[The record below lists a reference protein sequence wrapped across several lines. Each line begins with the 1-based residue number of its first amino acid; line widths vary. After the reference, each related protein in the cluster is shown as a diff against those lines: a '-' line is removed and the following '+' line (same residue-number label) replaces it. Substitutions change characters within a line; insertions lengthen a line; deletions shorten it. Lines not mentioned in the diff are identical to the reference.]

1 MKIVPRFLFV
11 IGCLILNVLCICII
25 IIGVFQINYSYK
37 IYPGVNVWGTDISGF
52 TKSEALDLLNNK
64 TSYVKSDAIALK
76 DNDVQWSFTPSEL
89 GMKYQIEEIVDEAYA
104 VGRDG
109 PLISDLLSQWESYY
123 MGVHLSPVV
132 VLDVVMIEEL
142 VKGIAKLV
150 DEDASDASFSVIGSV
165 FTLDP
170 GKKGRVVDVKKSVEN
185 IVDPLSEFTKADIN
199 LVVNEYQPIQID
211 ANEQREIGQNIVDE
225 PLTILVQEPQSIDG
239 EPWIIDRK
247 TLVDMLVFDKTLGET
262 QETYRVTVN
271 RDRMREFLVFAG
283 EQLFVRP
290 MNAKFKYDDEL
301 EVLSVLESAKFGRE
315 LDIDASLD
323 HIIDTLE
330 DGHNN
335 AYFQFKTVDPIV
347 GDGITKSDLGIDGLV
362 SESKTFFRGSGDS
375 RMQNISA
382 GSEMISGILIAP
394 GEEFSFNKHLGDI
407 SLDTGFAEAWIIYGG
422 RTIQGVGGGICQVS
436 TTLFRTAFYG
446 GYPILERNPHAYR
459 VGYYEQGA
467 NSPGPG
473 LDATIFSPVA
483 DFRFLNDRNDWLLIE
498 SYLDLDEQSLS
509 YKFYS
514 GNDSRKVS
522 VSEPSISDVVEAKDP
537 VYEFNSDLDDGEI
550 RQVDW
555 ENEGAK
561 VVVERKVE
569 NNGFVIIDEEIS
581 TRYQPWGS
589 VYQFGEGAELPEEV
603 VVLEKEES
611 DQQ

>member
-1 MKIVPRFLFV
+1 MKIIPRLLFV
-11 IGCLILNVLCICII
+11 IGCLILNILCICII
-25 IIGVFQINYSYK
+25 IIGVFQINYSHK

-52 TKSEALDLLNNK
+52 TKSEALDLLNNR
-64 TSYVKSDAIALK
+64 TSYVKSDAISLK
-76 DNDVQWSFTPSEL
+76 YNNVQWSFTPSEL
-89 GMKYQIEEIVDEAYA
+89 GMTYQIEEVVDEAYA
-104 VGRDG
+104 VGRAG

-142 VKGIAKLV
+142 VKGIARLV
-150 DEDASDASFSVIGSV
+150 NEDASDASFSVIGSV

-185 IVDPLSEFTKADIN
+185 IVEPLSEFSKADIN
-199 LVVNEYQPIQID
+199 LVVNEYQPIQIN

-225 PLTILVQEPQSIDG
+225 PLIILVKEPQSIDG
-239 EPWIIDRK
+239 EPWIIDRE
-247 TLVDMLVFDKTLGET
+247 TLVDMLVFDKALGET
-262 QETYRVTVN
+262 QETYRVTIN
-271 RDRMREFLVFAG
+271 RDRMREFLVFAS
-283 EQLFVRP
+283 EQLFIRP
-290 MNAKFKYDDEL
+290 INAKFNYDDEL
-301 EVLSVLESAKFGRE
+301 GVLSVLESAKFGRE

-323 HIIDTLE
+323 HIIDSLE

-483 DFRFLNDRNDWLLIE
+483 DFRFLNDRDDWLLIE
-498 SYLDLDEQSLS
+498 SYLDLDDQSLS

-514 GNDSRKVS
+514 GSDSREVS
-522 VSEPSISDVVEAKDP
+522 VSEPSISDVVDAKDP

-555 ENEGAK
+555 ENKGAK

-569 NNGFVIIDEEIS
+569 NNGVVIIDEEIS

-589 VYQFGEGAELPEEV
+589 VYQFGEGAELPEGV
-603 VVLEKEES
+603 VILEKEES
-611 DQQ
+611 E

>member
-1 MKIVPRFLFV
+1 MKIIPRLLFV
-11 IGCLILNVLCICII
+11 IGCLILNILCICII
-25 IIGVFQINYSYK
+25 IIGVFQINYSHK

-52 TKSEALDLLNNK
+52 TKSEALDLLNNR
-64 TSYVKSDAIALK
+64 TSYVKSDAISLK
-76 DNDVQWSFTPSEL
+76 DNNVQWSFTPSEL
-89 GMKYQIEEIVDEAYA
+89 GMTYQIEEVVDEAYA
-104 VGRDG
+104 VGRAG

-142 VKGIAKLV
+142 VKGIARLV
-150 DEDASDASFSVIGSV
+150 NEDASDASFSVIGSV

-185 IVDPLSEFTKADIN
+185 IVEPLSEFSKADIN
-199 LVVNEYQPIQID
+199 LVVNEYQPIQIN

-225 PLTILVQEPQSIDG
+225 PLIILVKEPQSIDG
-239 EPWIIDRK
+239 EPWIIDRE
-247 TLVDMLVFDKTLGET
+247 TLVDMLVFDKALGET
-262 QETYRVTVN
+262 QETYRVTIN
-271 RDRMREFLVFAG
+271 RDRMREFLVFAS
-283 EQLFVRP
+283 EQLFIRP
-290 MNAKFKYDDEL
+290 INAKFNYDDEL
-301 EVLSVLESAKFGRE
+301 GVLSVLESAKFGRE

-323 HIIDTLE
+323 HIIDSLE

-394 GEEFSFNKHLGDI
+394 GEEFSFNEHLGDV
-407 SLDTGFAEAWIIYGG
+407 SLYTGFAEAWIIYGG
-422 RTIQGVGGGICQVS
+422 RTIQGLGGGICQVS
-436 TTLFRTAFYG
+436 TTLFRAAFYG

-483 DFRFLNDRNDWLLIE
+483 DFRFLNDRDDWLLIE
-498 SYLDLDEQSLS
+498 SYLDLDDQSLS

-514 GNDSRKVS
+514 GSDSREVS
-522 VSEPSISDVVEAKDP
+522 VSEPSISDVVDAKDP

-555 ENEGAK
+555 ENKGAK

-569 NNGFVIIDEEIS
+569 NNGVVIIDEEIS

-589 VYQFGEGAELPEEV
+589 VYQFGEGAELPEGV
-603 VVLEKEES
+603 VILEKEES
-611 DQQ
+611 E

>member
-1 MKIVPRFLFV
+1 MKIIPRLLFV
-11 IGCLILNVLCICII
+11 IGCLILNILCICII
-25 IIGVFQINYSYK
+25 IIGVFQINYSHK

-52 TKSEALDLLNNK
+52 TKSEALDLLNNR
-64 TSYVKSDAIALK
+64 TSYVKSDAISLK
-76 DNDVQWSFTPSEL
+76 DNNVQWSFTPSEL
-89 GMKYQIEEIVDEAYA
+89 GMTYQIEEVVDEAYA
-104 VGRDG
+104 VGRAG

-142 VKGIAKLV
+142 VKGIARLV
-150 DEDASDASFSVIGSV
+150 NEDASDASFSVIGSV

-185 IVDPLSEFTKADIN
+185 IVEPLSEFSKADIN
-199 LVVNEYQPIQID
+199 LVVNEYQPIQIN

-225 PLTILVQEPQSIDG
+225 PLIILVKEPQSIDG
-239 EPWIIDRK
+239 EPWIIDRE
-247 TLVDMLVFDKTLGET
+247 TLVDMLVFDKALGET
-262 QETYRVTVN
+262 QETYRVTIN
-271 RDRMREFLVFAG
+271 RDRMREFLVFAS
-283 EQLFVRP
+283 EQLFIRP
-290 MNAKFKYDDEL
+290 INAKFNYDDEL
-301 EVLSVLESAKFGRE
+301 GVLSVLESAKFGRE

-323 HIIDTLE
+323 HIIDSLE

-394 GEEFSFNKHLGDI
+394 GEEFSFNEHLGDV

-422 RTIQGVGGGICQVS
+422 RTIQGLGGGICQVS
-436 TTLFRTAFYG
+436 TTLFRAAFYG

-483 DFRFLNDRNDWLLIE
+483 DFRFLNDRDDWLLIE
-498 SYLDLDEQSLS
+498 SYLDLDDQSLS

-514 GNDSRKVS
+514 GSDSREVS
-522 VSEPSISDVVEAKDP
+522 VSEPSISDVVDAKDP

-555 ENEGAK
+555 ENKGAK

-569 NNGFVIIDEEIS
+569 NNGVVIIDEEIS

-589 VYQFGEGAELPEEV
+589 VYQFGEGAELPEGV
-603 VVLEKEES
+603 VILEKEES
-611 DQQ
+611 E

>member
-1 MKIVPRFLFV
+1 MKIIPRLLFV
-11 IGCLILNVLCICII
+11 IGCLILNILCICII
-25 IIGVFQINYSYK
+25 IIGVFQINYSHK

-52 TKSEALDLLNNK
+52 TKSEALDLLNNR
-64 TSYVKSDAIALK
+64 TSYVKSDAISLK
-76 DNDVQWSFTPSEL
+76 YNNVQWSFTPSEL
-89 GMKYQIEEIVDEAYA
+89 GMTYQIEEVVDEAYA
-104 VGRDG
+104 VGRAG

-142 VKGIAKLV
+142 VKGIARLV
-150 DEDASDASFSVIGSV
+150 NEDASDASFSVIGSV

-185 IVDPLSEFTKADIN
+185 IVEPLSEFSKADIN
-199 LVVNEYQPIQID
+199 LVVNEYQPIQIN

-225 PLTILVQEPQSIDG
+225 PLIILVKEPQSIDG
-239 EPWIIDRK
+239 EPWIIDRE
-247 TLVDMLVFDKTLGET
+247 TLVDMLVFDKALGET
-262 QETYRVTVN
+262 QETYRVTIN
-271 RDRMREFLVFAG
+271 RDRMREFLVFAS
-283 EQLFVRP
+283 EQLFIRP
-290 MNAKFKYDDEL
+290 INAKFNYDDEL
-301 EVLSVLESAKFGRE
+301 GVLSVLESAKFGRE

-323 HIIDTLE
+323 HIIDSLE

-394 GEEFSFNKHLGDI
+394 GEEFSFNEHLGDV

-422 RTIQGVGGGICQVS
+422 RTIQGLGGGICQVS
-436 TTLFRTAFYG
+436 TTLFRAAFYG

-483 DFRFLNDRNDWLLIE
+483 DFRFLNDRDDWLLIE
-498 SYLDLDEQSLS
+498 SYLDLDDQSLS

-514 GNDSRKVS
+514 GSDSREVS
-522 VSEPSISDVVEAKDP
+522 VSEPSISDVVDAKDP

-555 ENEGAK
+555 ENKGAK

-569 NNGFVIIDEEIS
+569 NNGVVIIDEEIS

-589 VYQFGEGAELPEEV
+589 VYQFGEGAELPEGV
-603 VVLEKEES
+603 VILEKEES
-611 DQQ
+611 E

>member
-1 MKIVPRFLFV
+1 MKIIPRLLFV
-11 IGCLILNVLCICII
+11 IGCLILNILCICII
-25 IIGVFQINYSYK
+25 IIGVFQINYSHK

-52 TKSEALDLLNNK
+52 TKSEALDLLNNR
-64 TSYVKSDAIALK
+64 TSYVKSDAISLK
-76 DNDVQWSFTPSEL
+76 YNNVQWSFTPSEL
-89 GMKYQIEEIVDEAYA
+89 GMTYQIEEVVDEAYA
-104 VGRDG
+104 VGRAG

-123 MGVHLSPVV
+123 MGVHLRPVV

-142 VKGIAKLV
+142 VKGIARLV
-150 DEDASDASFSVIGSV
+150 NEDASDASFSVIGSV

-185 IVDPLSEFTKADIN
+185 IVEPLSEFSKADIN
-199 LVVNEYQPIQID
+199 LVVNEYQPIQIN

-225 PLTILVQEPQSIDG
+225 PLIILVKEPQSIDG
-239 EPWIIDRK
+239 EPWIIDRE
-247 TLVDMLVFDKTLGET
+247 TLVDMLVFDKALGET
-262 QETYRVTVN
+262 QETYRVTIN
-271 RDRMREFLVFAG
+271 RDRMREFLVFAS
-283 EQLFVRP
+283 EQLFIRP
-290 MNAKFKYDDEL
+290 INAKFNYDDEL
-301 EVLSVLESAKFGRE
+301 GVLSVLESAKFGRE

-323 HIIDTLE
+323 HIIDSLE

-394 GEEFSFNKHLGDI
+394 GEEFSFNEHLGDV

-422 RTIQGVGGGICQVS
+422 RTIQGLGGGICQVS
-436 TTLFRTAFYG
+436 TTLFRAAFYG

-483 DFRFLNDRNDWLLIE
+483 DFRFLNDRDDWLLIE
-498 SYLDLDEQSLS
+498 SYLDLDDQSLS

-514 GNDSRKVS
+514 GSDSREVS
-522 VSEPSISDVVEAKDP
+522 VSEPSISDVVDAKDP

-555 ENEGAK
+555 ENKGAK

-569 NNGFVIIDEEIS
+569 NNGVVIIDEEIS

-589 VYQFGEGAELPEEV
+589 VYQFGEGAELPEGV
-603 VVLEKEES
+603 VILEKEES
-611 DQQ
+611 E

>member
-1 MKIVPRFLFV
+1 MKIIPRLLFV
-11 IGCLILNVLCICII
+11 IGCLILNILCICII
-25 IIGVFQINYSYK
+25 IIGVFQINYSHK

-52 TKSEALDLLNNK
+52 TKSEALDLLNNR
-64 TSYVKSDAIALK
+64 TSYVKSDAISLK
-76 DNDVQWSFTPSEL
+76 YNNVQWSFTPSEL
-89 GMKYQIEEIVDEAYA
+89 GMTYQIEEVVDEAYA
-104 VGRDG
+104 VGRAG

-142 VKGIAKLV
+142 VKGIARLV
-150 DEDASDASFSVIGSV
+150 NEDASDASFSVIGSV

-185 IVDPLSEFTKADIN
+185 IVEPLSEFSKADIN
-199 LVVNEYQPIQID
+199 LVVNEYQPIQIN

-225 PLTILVQEPQSIDG
+225 PLIILVKEPQSIDG
-239 EPWIIDRK
+239 EPWIIDRE
-247 TLVDMLVFDKTLGET
+247 TLVDMLVFDKALGET
-262 QETYRVTVN
+262 QETYRVTIN
-271 RDRMREFLVFAG
+271 RDRMREFLVFAS
-283 EQLFVRP
+283 EQLFIRP
-290 MNAKFKYDDEL
+290 INAKFNYDDEL
-301 EVLSVLESAKFGRE
+301 GVLSVLESAKFGRE

-323 HIIDTLE
+323 HIIDSLE

-394 GEEFSFNKHLGDI
+394 GEEFSFNEHLGDV

-422 RTIQGVGGGICQVS
+422 RTIQGLGGGICQVS

-483 DFRFLNDRNDWLLIE
+483 DFRFLNDRDDWLLIE
-498 SYLDLDEQSLS
+498 SYLDLDDQSLS

-514 GNDSRKVS
+514 GSDSREVS
-522 VSEPSISDVVEAKDP
+522 VSEPSISDVVDAKDP

-555 ENEGAK
+555 ENKGAK

-569 NNGFVIIDEEIS
+569 NNGVVIIDEEIS

-589 VYQFGEGAELPEEV
+589 VYQFGEGAELPEGV
-603 VVLEKEES
+603 VILEKEES
-611 DQQ
+611 E